1 MRSYGIGIALHK
13 AYFILRLKMEWR
25 GSGGWNANASE
36 PRNETVSISG
46 FAKLTGM
53 SRLSRYDLGPNFT
66 LNDTRSSVRENVEYT
81 LVIADVVGGF
91 TNGNNRWDCEINGT
105 LTSYFVGA
113 TAASGQ
119 WINTG
124 ALW

>member
-1 MRSYGIGIALHK
+1 MG
-13 AYFILRLKMEWR
+13 
-25 GSGGWNANASE
+25 
-36 PRNETVSISG
+36 
-46 FAKLTGM
+46 
-53 SRLSRYDLGPNFT
+53 RLSRYDLVPNFN
-66 LNDTRSSVRENVEYT
+66 LNDTRSNLRENLEYT

-91 TNGNNRWDCEINGT
+91 ANGNNRWDCEMNGSI
-105 LTSYFVGA
+105 TSYFIGA

>member
-1 MRSYGIGIALHK
+1 MY
-13 AYFILRLKMEWR
+13 
-25 GSGGWNANASE
+25 
-36 PRNETVSISG
+36 
-46 FAKLTGM
+46 
-53 SRLSRYDLGPNFT
+53 SRIWKEYI
-66 LNDTRSSVRENVEYT
+66 RENLEYT

-91 TNGNNRWDCEINGT
+91 TNGNNRWDCEMNGT
-105 LTSYFVGA
+105 ITSYFIGA